1 MLCAAQ
7 AAAAFTTA
15 RLPDAHALQ
24 ELEYMQACSANTKR
38 RYGSFALRAYVRA
51 LNAASTLAGL
61 VLVRL
66 GLASTPLF
74 LYDAL
79 SDASLSQ
86 RAVRRNWQL
95 VGFLGLGLGV
105 AALALLV
112 RAARAVLGL
121 V

>member
-1 MLCAAQ
+1 
-7 AAAAFTTA
+7 
-15 RLPDAHALQ
+15 
-24 ELEYMQACSANTKR
+24 MQACSANTKR
-38 RYGSFALRAYVRA
+38 RYGSFALRTYVRA

-105 AALALLV
+105 AALVLLV

-121 V
+121 F